1 MLCLQSILIFYST
14 QETGLNADWATMKEI
29 CTTKT
34 RVHVAMFAKSA
45 DLESSELIMTFF

>member
-1 MLCLQSILIFYST
+1 
-14 QETGLNADWATMKEI
+14 MKEI